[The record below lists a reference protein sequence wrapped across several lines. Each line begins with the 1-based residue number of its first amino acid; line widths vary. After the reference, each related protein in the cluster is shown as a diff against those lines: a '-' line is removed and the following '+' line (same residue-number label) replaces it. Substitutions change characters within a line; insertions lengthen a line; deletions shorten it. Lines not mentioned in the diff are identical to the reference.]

1 MDACDPKLDI
11 ENLRQMIKQNT
22 GKDLKLSR
30 KKICQ
35 AYTDIQEDNLPLP
48 PLVLSRNR
56 TFMVDAKSPLK
67 QKDYDTLF
75 ASDSKVSDLKRVA
88 KKAGVALTDGL
99 TKSELVDATKR
110 YLDGRKIREPIV
122 LARKRHTSVSKVNV
136 NTNVN
141 NTNVNRVNNVNNTN
155 VNRVNNVNNTNVN
168 RVNNVNA
175 NRGNT
180 FPSNRVNTNTN
191 VNVNRGN
198 ALPVNRGNT
207 FPVNRVNTNRVNRG
221 NAFRK
226 NTTNVSFPK
235 SVNIAAPSRP
245 VSSAPA
251 PSAPSAPAE
260 ASTRVSFPTQVKP
273 KLNASKPSFINAA
286 RARETKTFIPSK
298 TFVPNKPG
306 YNVTTGKYGLG
317 MYKREGVVEGPQLPN
332 SYVPPTQNINDGMT
346 KARAIQE
353 IKSLGIKRE
362 SNFLANLNSKNAKY
376 ENVVTRARVQKG
388 NEDELIKYINATN
401 LPNAKKSEFKNKI
414 AMNSLNAVRRQ
425 VDAAQNVPNVPKANN
440 GPNVPKAN
448 NGPNVPKA
456 NNGPKI
462 PKAPAPPTANNLR
475 LGMKKMSIRSYLRT
489 KNVTPEQVTEI
500 MNSVT
505 VNTNVENVKR
515 KINGMAS
522 NKSVNANVPNAPKPS
537 VPGRPTPNNLQVG
550 IKKMAIKA
558 YIRNKRLTPEQVT
571 EIMNGIRS
579 NTNVDNM
586 KRRIDAMVLNI
597 QNNIKTPNAPKTNRT
612 AQFTNYLNTVNELS
626 NENKKT
632 LINDGSITNLNAL
645 RTATNKLIAN
655 RKNQKKSAMK
665 LQVTEFLNTVNLSA
679 NEKNNLMRRYDSN
692 ELTFNGLKNEVKKI
706 GNIKETNTKIKNKQS
721 LLNFLNTNTSL
732 NQVTKNALI
741 RDLNACNTVAAIQN
755 KARQLDQQQKNV
767 RVSKIKNEINAY
779 MMNKSLT
786 NDEKRSFVNRVNANT
801 NITALKANINARS
814 QASNN
819 QKKTLNRQNLNG
831 HIASLGLTNQERQTI
846 LSKFNANGSN
856 LNALKNEATA
866 SRNSKK
872 AANRTKLTST
882 LNATRLNQ
890 TQKNTILNK
899 FNKGIANVES
909 LQSEIQELV
918 KIKND
923 QNRVNTRN
931 GLKTYMNSMKLTGE
945 NKNAFLKELNA
956 GETNV
961 NTIKRKITN
970 LINSRIK
977 NQQNKNRAELVEYL
991 NTLELTEPN
1000 KAKIMQ
1006 NFGNALNVNRA
1017 KTNAKTLANQR
1028 RTEKFEANKSK
1039 LREYV
1044 AGMNINATQILADFN
1059 TGALSLNA
1067 AMNKV
1072 RQLANSKV
1080 AERRAANRKTLENHI
1095 NQMGLETN
1103 EKNMLLKNFNGDGG
1117 NLNTLMKTANNIRGA
1132 SNKRKLNMERQKVK
1146 NALNKMNLTNTNRVD
1161 LMRQFNEGARNVE
1174 QKALQMIENRKAQ
1187 KLNTMKTQ
1195 MKEYLNYIGAS
1206 NEDKN
1211 YIMNKITSVNAH

>member
-67 QKDYDTLF
+67 QKDYDILF

-88 KKAGVALTDGL
+88 KKAGVVLTDGL

-122 LARKRHTSVSKVNV
+122 LARKRRASVSKVNV

-141 NTNVNRVNNVNNTN
+141 NTNTNVNTNVNVNTNRVNNMNT
-155 VNRVNNVNNTNVN
+155 NRVNV
-168 RVNNVNA
+168 

-180 FPSNRVNTNTN
+180 FPVNRVN
-191 VNVNRGN
+191 
-198 ALPVNRGNT
+198 VNRGNT

-235 SVNIAAPSRP
+235 SVNIAAPARP

-251 PSAPSAPAE
+251 PSAPSAPTE
-260 ASTRVSFPTQVKP
+260 ASTRVSFPSQVRP

-306 YNVTTGKYGLG
+306 YVFTTGQYGLG
-317 MYKREGVVEGPQLPN
+317 MYRNTQAVEGPQLPN
-332 SYVPPTQNINDGMT
+332 SYVPPTQNINEGMT
-346 KARAIQE
+346 KAQAIQE

-376 ENVVTRARVQKG
+376 ANVVTRARVQKG

-401 LPNAKKSEFKNKI
+401 LPNAKKSELKNML

-425 VDAAQNVPNVPKANN
+425 VDAAQNVPNGPKANN
-440 GPNVPKAN
+440 GPNGPNAPKANNGPNAPKAN

-462 PKAPAPPTANNLR
+462 PNAPAPPTANNLR

-586 KRRIDAMVLNI
+586 KRRIDEMVLNI

-645 RTATNKLIAN
+645 RTATNKLVAN
-655 RKNQKKSAMK
+655 RKNEKKSAMK
-665 LQVTEFLNTVNLSA
+665 LQVTEFLNTVNLSV
-679 NEKNNLMRRYDSN
+679 NEKNNLMRRYNSN

-706 GNIKETNTKIKNKQS
+706 ANIKDTNTKIKNKQS

-732 NQVTKNALI
+732 NQVTKNALV
-741 RDLNACNTVAAIQN
+741 RDLNAGNTVAAIQN
-755 KARQLDQQQKNV
+755 KARQLDQQQKNA
-767 RVSKIKNEINAY
+767 RVSTIKNEINAY
-779 MMNKSLT
+779 MTNKSLT

-856 LNALKNEATA
+856 LTALKNEATA
-866 SRNSKK
+866 IRNSKK
-872 AANRTKLTST
+872 ATNRTKL
-882 LNATRLNQ
+882 
-890 TQKNTILNK
+890 
-899 FNKGIANVES
+899 
-909 LQSEIQELV
+909 
-918 KIKND
+918 
-923 QNRVNTRN
+923 
-931 GLKTYMNSMKLTGE
+931 
-945 NKNAFLKELNA
+945 
-956 GETNV
+956 
-961 NTIKRKITN
+961 KITMYA
-970 LINSRIK
+970 R
-977 NQQNKNRAELVEYL
+977 
-991 NTLELTEPN
+991 
-1000 KAKIMQ
+1000 
-1006 NFGNALNVNRA
+1006 
-1017 KTNAKTLANQR
+1017 
-1028 RTEKFEANKSK
+1028 
-1039 LREYV
+1039 
-1044 AGMNINATQILADFN
+1044 
-1059 TGALSLNA
+1059 
-1067 AMNKV
+1067 
-1072 RQLANSKV
+1072 
-1080 AERRAANRKTLENHI
+1080 
-1095 NQMGLETN
+1095 GL
-1103 EKNMLLKNFNGDGG
+1103 
-1117 NLNTLMKTANNIRGA
+1117 
-1132 SNKRKLNMERQKVK
+1132 
-1146 NALNKMNLTNTNRVD
+1146 NLT
-1161 LMRQFNEGARNVE
+1161 Q
-1174 QKALQMIENRKAQ
+1174 
-1187 KLNTMKTQ
+1187 
-1195 MKEYLNYIGAS
+1195 
-1206 NEDKN
+1206 
-1211 YIMNKITSVNAH
+1211 

>member
-67 QKDYDTLF
+67 HKDYDTLF

-88 KKAGVALTDGL
+88 KKAGVVLTDGL

-306 YNVTTGKYGLG
+306 YNFTTGKYGLG
-317 MYKREGVVEGPQLPN
+317 MYRNTQAVEGPRLPN
-332 SYVPPTQNINDGMT
+332 SYVPPTQNINEGMT
-346 KARAIQE
+346 KAQAIQE

-376 ENVVTRARVQKG
+376 ANVVTRARVQKC

-401 LPNAKKSEFKNKI
+401 LPNAKKSELKNKI

-425 VDAAQNVPNVPKANN
+425 VDAAQNVPKANN

-448 NGPNVPKA
+448 NGPKIPKA

-522 NKSVNANVPNAPKPS
+522 NKSVNANVPNAPKPP

-706 GNIKETNTKIKNKQS
+706 ANIKETNTKIKNKQS

-741 RDLNACNTVAAIQN
+741 RDLNAGNTVAVIQN

-767 RVSKIKNEINAY
+767 RVSKIKNEI
-779 MMNKSLT
+779 
-786 NDEKRSFVNRVNANT
+786 
-801 NITALKANINARS
+801 KA
-814 QASNN
+814 
-819 QKKTLNRQNLNG
+819 T
-831 HIASLGLTNQERQTI
+831 T
-846 LSKFNANGSN
+846 
-856 LNALKNEATA
+856 
-866 SRNSKK
+866 
-872 AANRTKLTST
+872 
-882 LNATRLNQ
+882 
-890 TQKNTILNK
+890 
-899 FNKGIANVES
+899 
-909 LQSEIQELV
+909 
-918 KIKND
+918 
-923 QNRVNTRN
+923 
-931 GLKTYMNSMKLTGE
+931 
-945 NKNAFLKELNA
+945 
-956 GETNV
+956 
-961 NTIKRKITN
+961 
-970 LINSRIK
+970 
-977 NQQNKNRAELVEYL
+977 
-991 NTLELTEPN
+991 
-1000 KAKIMQ
+1000 
-1006 NFGNALNVNRA
+1006 
-1017 KTNAKTLANQR
+1017 
-1028 RTEKFEANKSK
+1028 
-1039 LREYV
+1039 
-1044 AGMNINATQILADFN
+1044 
-1059 TGALSLNA
+1059 
-1067 AMNKV
+1067 
-1072 RQLANSKV
+1072 
-1080 AERRAANRKTLENHI
+1080 
-1095 NQMGLETN
+1095 
-1103 EKNMLLKNFNGDGG
+1103 
-1117 NLNTLMKTANNIRGA
+1117 
-1132 SNKRKLNMERQKVK
+1132 
-1146 NALNKMNLTNTNRVD
+1146 
-1161 LMRQFNEGARNVE
+1161 
-1174 QKALQMIENRKAQ
+1174 
-1187 KLNTMKTQ
+1187 
-1195 MKEYLNYIGAS
+1195 
-1206 NEDKN
+1206 
-1211 YIMNKITSVNAH
+1211 

>member
-11 ENLRQMIKQNT
+11 ENLRQMNKQNT

-155 VNRVNNVNNTNVN
+155 VNRVN
-168 RVNNVNA
+168 
-175 NRGNT
+175 
-180 FPSNRVNTNTN
+180 TNTN
-191 VNVNRGN
+191 VNANRGN
-198 ALPVNRGNT
+198 ALPVNTNRRNALPVNANRGNAL
-207 FPVNRVNTNRVNRG
+207 PVNRVNTNRVNRG

-273 KLNASKPSFINAA
+273 KLDASKPSFINAA

-306 YNVTTGKYGLG
+306 YVFTTGQYGLG
-317 MYKREGVVEGPQLPN
+317 MYRNTQAVEGPRLPN
-332 SYVPPTQNINDGMT
+332 SYVPPTQNINEGMT
-346 KARAIQE
+346 KAQAIQE

-376 ENVVTRARVQKG
+376 ANVVTRARVQKC

-401 LPNAKKSEFKNKI
+401 LPNAKKSELKNKI

-425 VDAAQNVPNVPKANN
+425 VDAAQNVPKANN

-448 NGPNVPKA
+448 NGPKIPKA

-522 NKSVNANVPNAPKPS
+522 NKSVNANVPNAPKPP

-706 GNIKETNTKIKNKQS
+706 ANIKETNTKIKNKQS

-741 RDLNACNTVAAIQN
+741 RDLNAGNTVAVIQN

-767 RVSKIKNEINAY
+767 RVSKIKNEI
-779 MMNKSLT
+779 
-786 NDEKRSFVNRVNANT
+786 
-801 NITALKANINARS
+801 KA
-814 QASNN
+814 
-819 QKKTLNRQNLNG
+819 T
-831 HIASLGLTNQERQTI
+831 T
-846 LSKFNANGSN
+846 
-856 LNALKNEATA
+856 
-866 SRNSKK
+866 
-872 AANRTKLTST
+872 
-882 LNATRLNQ
+882 
-890 TQKNTILNK
+890 
-899 FNKGIANVES
+899 
-909 LQSEIQELV
+909 
-918 KIKND
+918 
-923 QNRVNTRN
+923 
-931 GLKTYMNSMKLTGE
+931 
-945 NKNAFLKELNA
+945 
-956 GETNV
+956 
-961 NTIKRKITN
+961 
-970 LINSRIK
+970 
-977 NQQNKNRAELVEYL
+977 
-991 NTLELTEPN
+991 
-1000 KAKIMQ
+1000 
-1006 NFGNALNVNRA
+1006 
-1017 KTNAKTLANQR
+1017 
-1028 RTEKFEANKSK
+1028 
-1039 LREYV
+1039 
-1044 AGMNINATQILADFN
+1044 
-1059 TGALSLNA
+1059 
-1067 AMNKV
+1067 
-1072 RQLANSKV
+1072 
-1080 AERRAANRKTLENHI
+1080 
-1095 NQMGLETN
+1095 
-1103 EKNMLLKNFNGDGG
+1103 
-1117 NLNTLMKTANNIRGA
+1117 
-1132 SNKRKLNMERQKVK
+1132 
-1146 NALNKMNLTNTNRVD
+1146 
-1161 LMRQFNEGARNVE
+1161 
-1174 QKALQMIENRKAQ
+1174 
-1187 KLNTMKTQ
+1187 
-1195 MKEYLNYIGAS
+1195 
-1206 NEDKN
+1206 
-1211 YIMNKITSVNAH
+1211 